1 MMTARRSRGATQGT
15 PGDYEVGYRR
25 PPREHRFKK
34 GEPSRNTKGRPR
46 GQNRPA
52 PDFVAALLQPVTIR
66 MQGKERK
73 VSFPEAMIQ
82 VAKDKALRGVNGGDK
97 LCQIAARKCTDLV
110 KRKGA
115 MKPRLI
121 SCFHADSCFGGEVS
135 FVLCFGVLALPLG
148 RSPLRLLAGGEAVAF
163 AIHLQDMDM
172 MSEPVE

>member
-1 MMTARRSRGATQGT
+1 MTGLDLFSHSHRVFLSFRRE
-15 PGDYEVGYRR
+15 D
-25 PPREHRFKK
+25 RE
-34 GEPSRNTKGRPR
+34 GLMTG
-46 GQNRPA
+46 
-52 PDFVAALLQPVTIR
+52 LL
-66 MQGKERK
+66 
-73 VSFPEAMIQ
+73 S
-82 VAKDKALRGVNGGDK
+82 VNGGDK

-135 FVLCFGVLALPLG
+135 FVWCLLALPLG

>member
-1 MMTARRSRGATQGT
+1 
-15 PGDYEVGYRR
+15 
-25 PPREHRFKK
+25 
-34 GEPSRNTKGRPR
+34 
-46 GQNRPA
+46 
-52 PDFVAALLQPVTIR
+52 
-66 MQGKERK
+66 
-73 VSFPEAMIQ
+73 
-82 VAKDKALRGVNGGDK
+82 
-97 LCQIAARKCTDLV
+97 
-110 KRKGA
+110 

>member
-1 MMTARRSRGATQGT
+1 MIHKARKEGTKHEKHARHDRS
-15 PGDYEVGYRR
+15 
-25 PPREHRFKK
+25 PR
-34 GEPSRNTKGRPR
+34 
-46 GQNRPA
+46 QC
-52 PDFVAALLQPVTIR
+52 
-66 MQGKERK
+66 RK
-73 VSFPEAMIQ
+73 
-82 VAKDKALRGVNGGDK
+82 RVNGGDK

-121 SCFHADSCFGGEVS
+121 SCFHADLCFGGEVS